1 MKGVRKTF
9 VNTLTFTINHE
20 CVKILDGKYME
31 EIRRDRDGTSA
42 GK

>member
-9 VNTLTFTINHE
+9 VNTLTFTINLE
-20 CVKILDGKYME
+20 CVKILDGKYRKKLG
-31 EIRRDRDGTSA
+31 EIRNGTSA